1 MLLKKEE
8 IYGKVGFSAL
18 TVDHD
23 HSCMYESMI
32 GQLSVT
38 ISPLGKRIEAGRT
51 NYVTCSCLTVV
62 QRGWKKPLAWYERKI
77 QQSGQHSK
85 NIQLINNWKG
95 RFWVQLLGQWSLDH
109 HVWIMGEINS
119 GSMLLFRRVSKARG
133 LFRVPLSRP
142 CHLAFTHLAFIFANL
157 IMCKRAGI
165 GMSWNWVCIEQT

>member
-1 MLLKKEE
+1 MLLTKEE
-8 IYGKVGFSAL
+8 IYRKVGFSAL

-38 ISPLGKRIEAGRT
+38 ISPLGKRIQAGRT

-95 RFWVQLLGQWSLDH
+95 RFWVQMLGQWSLDQ
-109 HVWIMGEINS
+109 W
-119 GSMLLFRRVSKARG
+119 SM
-133 LFRVPLSRP
+133 
-142 CHLAFTHLAFIFANL
+142 T
-157 IMCKRAGI
+157 IMCE
-165 GMSWNWVCIEQT
+165 SWGKSIQALCCFLDVYQKQGVYLGSHWVILAI